1 MDTFTPGSRAGDS
14 TQSWLAA
21 AGIFGPLWFTALVVV
36 QGLLIPDYSH
46 VRLPISALAAWP
58 TGWIQTVNFYVFG
71 TSIVAFAVALNRGIQ
86 RGRAR
91 DIGTALFLMSGL
103 GVIASGI
110 FPWHMVQG
118 IPTETPA
125 HVVGAI
131 TAFACLGFGAVVIS
145 YAMKPDVRW
154 QDLAKYTRLTG
165 VAALILFVTVGFF
178 AVDDGAPFHPWAGLL
193 QRVLCVVWFA
203 WMIAV
208 AFHLR
213 RLARSLSSA

>member
-1 MDTFTPGSRAGDS
+1 MDTSRARSRAGDRMQ
-14 TQSWLAA
+14 TWLAA
-21 AGIFGPLWFTALVVV
+21 AGIIGPLWFTTFVIV
-36 QGLLIPDYSH
+36 QGFLIPDYSH

-58 TGWIQTVNFYVFG
+58 TGWIQRINFYVFG
-71 TSIVAFAVALNRGIQ
+71 TSIIAFAVGLNRGIE
-86 RGRAR
+86 RSRAR
-91 DIGTALFLMSGL
+91 DIGTALLLMSGL
-103 GVIASGI
+103 GVIVAGI
-110 FPWHMVQG
+110 FSWHMVRG

-154 QDLAKYTRLTG
+154 QDLAQYTRLTG

-178 AVDDGAPFHPWAGLL
+178 AVDDGTPFHPWAGLL
-193 QRVLCVVWFA
+193 QRVLCVVWFT

-213 RLARSLSSA
+213 RLAR